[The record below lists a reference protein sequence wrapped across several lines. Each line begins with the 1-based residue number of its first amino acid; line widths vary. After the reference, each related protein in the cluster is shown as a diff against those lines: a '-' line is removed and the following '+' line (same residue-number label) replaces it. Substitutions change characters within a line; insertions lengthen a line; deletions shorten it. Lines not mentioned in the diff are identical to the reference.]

1 MEENQD
7 LFDYMAD
14 NHNVTLLQG
23 DIDEIINIVE
33 GKYKKKEIEILKD
46 YTTWLWKTK
55 GGWRLD
61 HMYKFI
67 NEYIV
72 YKYVL

>member
-1 MEENQD
+1 MSENQD
-7 LFDYMAD
+7 LFNYMVE

-23 DIDEIINIVE
+23 DIDEILSIV
-33 GKYKKKEIEILKD
+33 GDKYKKQEIEILKD
-46 YTTWLWKTK
+46 YTTWLWKAK

-61 HMYKFI
+61 RMYNFI
-67 NEYIV
+67 NEYIY